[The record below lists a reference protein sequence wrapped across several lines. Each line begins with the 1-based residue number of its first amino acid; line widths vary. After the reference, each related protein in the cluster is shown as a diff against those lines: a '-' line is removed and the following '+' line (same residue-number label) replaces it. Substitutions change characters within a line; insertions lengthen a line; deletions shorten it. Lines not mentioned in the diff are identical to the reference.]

1 MSTTQT
7 AAVTFAGQTVS
18 RYLVADLDD
27 IRRIVSLPDYELDA
41 EGARIA
47 KNEIRKAFAR
57 QLMGGREF
65 ASLRDAAYSYVTEG
79 K

>member
-1 MSTTQT
+1 MST
-7 AAVTFAGQTVS
+7 AAATFAGQTVS
-18 RYLVADLDD
+18 RFLVADLEAIRHQVSMDD
-27 IRRIVSLPDYELDA
+27 YILNA
-41 EGARIA
+41 EGARVA
-47 KNEIRKAFAR
+47 KSAIRKAFAR

>member
-1 MSTTQT
+1 MST
-7 AAVTFAGQTVS
+7 AAATFAGQTVS
-18 RYLVADLDD
+18 RHLVADLDA
-27 IRRIVSLPDYELDA
+27 IRNAMAPADYILNA
-41 EGARIA
+41 EGVRIA
-47 KNEIRKAFAR
+47 KNEIRKSFAR